1 MTSNPE
7 RAMLLY
13 AELASIASRKQQPIG
28 RDRFLILT
36 GLAATH
42 AGWPDVAA
50 RCQELIAARAP
61 RHLITHYPSFAHAL
75 RDDEFAPFVRQTER
89 FCTPER
95 AEHLLTEMGMTI
107 HEPTD
112 DQTAGDIA
120 FALLTDQSP
129 PTPLAD

>member
-1 MTSNPE
+1 MTGNPE

-13 AELASIASRKQQPIG
+13 AQLASIASRKLQPIG
-28 RDRFLILT
+28 RDRFLVLT

-42 AGWPDVAA
+42 AGWPEVAA

-61 RHLITHYPSFAHAL
+61 RHLITRYPSFAAAL
-75 RDDEFAPFVRQTER
+75 RDDEFTPFVRQTER

-95 AEHLLTEMGMTI
+95 AEHLLTEMGMAI
-107 HEPTD
+107 HEPAAG
-112 DQTAGDIA
+112 QTAGQVA
-120 FALLTDQSP
+120 MSLLTEQSP